1 MIDKQESLKA
11 LQQIPGVG
19 KAVANDLWRMGIRAV
34 GDLKGKNAEE
44 LYVLHNDERG
54 EVQDICML
62 YTFRCAI
69 YFANTVNKVRDP
81 EKLKWWNWMDEV
93 RVSSVE
99 KDRLIREK
107 FDRLTFAKASASKEG
122 ARGAKK
128 SAKSL
133 EDFK

>member
-1 MIDKQESLKA
+1 MNDKQESLKA
-11 LQQIPGVG
+11 LQKIPGVG

-34 GDLKGKNAEE
+34 ADLKGKSAEE

-54 EVQDICML
+54 RVQDICML

-69 YFANTVNKVRDP
+69 YFAKTVNKTRDP
-81 EKLKWWNWMDEV
+81 EKLKWWNWMDKV

-99 KDRLIREK
+99 KDRLIREMFNRK
-107 FDRLTFAKASASKEG
+107 GAKD
-122 ARGAKK
+122 AKK

-133 EDFK
+133 EGSK